1 MSAVVRDVAGA
12 VNALSEGFVFGIV
25 AAAFVIA
32 FVKGLRFLCRWRG
45 WGIGLRLCVP
55 CARVMPSALHRHG
68 RWTCLACN
76 TPHPD
81 PSRR

>member
-1 MSAVVRDVAGA
+1 MVKNLVDAVLVLAGA
-12 VNALSEGFVFGIV
+12 VGFGFVGAAFVFG
-25 AAAFVIA
+25 

-68 RWTCLACN
+68 RWTCLACT